1 MKMGVNLGVSFV
13 ALTTLVHLLPYR
25 SAQTQKLQEVQGEV
39 RKTEVRVGLLQSDFG
54 RNFDSS
60 QVKSILQEQTHM
72 VDPTQKTI
80 IFDERATVPKAN
92 APSDKSDKMGTS
104 DQVR

>member
-1 MKMGVNLGVSFV
+1 MKVGVNIGVSFV

-39 RKTEVRVGLLQSDFG
+39 QKTEVRVGLLQSDFG

-80 IFDERATVPKAN
+80 IFDERATDPKTD
-92 APSDKSDKMGTS
+92 PQSDKLNLTK
-104 DQVR
+104 

>member
-39 RKTEVRVGLLQSDFG
+39 QKTEIRVGLLQSDFG

-72 VDPTQKTI
+72 VDPTQKAI
-80 IFDERATVPKAN
+80 IFDERAIVPKA
-92 APSDKSDKMGTS
+92 SSQSDKMDTS
-104 DQVR
+104 DHVR